1 MRRKSGIA
9 IVATLVILVVVGLLV
24 FGTFYTTQIELF
36 VTRNDA
42 TSTQANYIAQAG
54 LQKYKTALFQNFRWS
69 LQNLTPVSLNACENV
84 LSGGIDWDRGGSSP
98 PQSLPTTFTEQ
109 IGGGTARVTISRDS
123 RRPRF
128 MIITSEGTFGGA
140 RSRVRAVFDISN
152 AGIFRYG
159 LVIGQGSGQQVIT
172 GSPRIYGGVFIEG
185 QRPNPDPPSPP
196 PTVLTGSGNMTA
208 LNTFNLTTDAE
219 GDLRN
224 LRTRSAVTSDND
236 LCATFRVRWGR
247 VGVQSN
253 SFGLGRPNPSSFN
266 PATDPN
272 NQLLDIRVGD
282 QRLAVN
288 EPRALLYQANSLPN
302 NPVIYDQNCGN
313 NGGLCAQSIGR
324 YDLSDAASPRFPSL
338 DDFGNA
344 RLCGVSVTWRNCLR
358 SDARIQF
365 VASGQNSFTLPQL
378 PPNAQWNNETRCRQF
393 LSSSQPNV
401 TLTQGNNAAQNT
413 NLSFDCTYRT
423 QESGVNPA
431 GGFAY
436 DAATRTLRVYGT
448 VNLNGFNLVTSGQ
461 INYQAYGYGNVGR
474 SASLF
479 LERNPST
486 SQGGSFTLGGNL
498 VPDAI
503 TRFPTQNLSLIADE
517 NVTYTNNQMTVM
529 GIVYAEN
536 RFVMS
541 GSQSS
546 FVGTAIANQ
555 FCTTDSCGTGGSPS
569 LFFID
574 TSSNLPSAMLR
585 APYGEVAS
593 FSVVSYERF

>member
-1 MRRKSGIA
+1 MRSKSGIA
-9 IVATLVILVVVGLLV
+9 IVATLVILVLVGLLV
-24 FGTFYTTQIELF
+24 FGTFYTTQIEQF
-36 VTRNDA
+36 VTRNDS

-54 LQKYKTALFQNFRWS
+54 LQKYKTALFQNFRWA
-69 LQNLTPVSLNACENV
+69 LQNLTPTSLNACENV
-84 LSGGIDWDRGGSSP
+84 LSGGIDWDRGGSNSP
-98 PQSLPTTFTEQ
+98 QNFPVTFTEQ

-128 MIITSEGTFGGA
+128 MIITSEGNFSGA
-140 RSRVRAVFDISN
+140 RSRIRAVFDISN
-152 AGIFRYG
+152 AGLFRYG

-185 QRPNPDPPSPP
+185 PRPNPNPPSPP

-208 LNTFNLTTDAE
+208 LNTFNLATNAE

-224 LRTRSAVTSDND
+224 LQTRSAVTSDND
-236 LCATFRVRWGR
+236 LCASFRVRWGR

-253 SFGLGRPNPSSFN
+253 SFGLGQPNPSNYN

-288 EPRALLYQANSLPN
+288 ESRALLYQANSLPN
-302 NPVIYDQNCGN
+302 NPVIYDQNCDN

-324 YDLSDAASPRFPSL
+324 YDLSDSASPRFPRL
-338 DDFGNA
+338 DEPGNPQ
-344 RLCGVSVTWRNCLR
+344 LCGVGVTWRSCLR
-358 SDARIQF
+358 SDAQIQF
-365 VASGQNSFTLPQL
+365 VATGQNPIAL
-378 PPNAQWNNETRCRQF
+378 PPLPTGWQWVNESRCRAF
-393 LSSSQPNV
+393 LSGSQPNI
-401 TLTQGNNAAQNT
+401 TLSQGRNAAQNT

-423 QESGVNPA
+423 PETGFNPA

-448 VNLNGFNLVTSGQ
+448 ANLLGFNIVTDGQ
-461 INYQAYGYGNVGR
+461 INYQAFGFGGVGR

-479 LERNPST
+479 LERSPTT
-486 SQGGSFTLGGNL
+486 SQGGSFTLAGNF
-498 VPDAI
+498 VPDSE
-503 TRFPTQNLSLIADE
+503 TQFPTQNLSLIADE
-517 NVTYTNNQMTVM
+517 NITYTNNQMTVM
-529 GIVYAEN
+529 GVIYAEN

-546 FVGTAIANQ
+546 FVGTAIANE
-555 FCTTDSCGTGGSPS
+555 FCTQDSCGTGGSPS
-569 LFFID
+569 LFFVD

-585 APYGEVAS
+585 APYGQIAS
-593 FSVVSYERF
+593 FSVISYERF